1 MQYIVGYKI
10 LHKIP
15 KYFCD
20 FKVTLMI
27 TTHILCSIFA
37 LRTQNLKKKQLSEKL
52 SNIVFRIMIDIYSD
66 LWSSGE
72 NNLTLKWI
80 KSSYQKYDK
89 VLINVT
95 DGADAS
101 FD

>member
-15 KYFCD
+15 KYSCD

-37 LRTQNLKKKQLSEKL
+37 LRTQIFKKKKQLSEKL

-72 NNLTLKWI
+72 NNLTLEM
-80 KSSYQKYDK
+80 DK
-89 VLINVT
+89 KFIPKIRQ
-95 DGADAS
+95 S
-101 FD
+101 FN

>member
-37 LRTQNLKKKQLSEKL
+37 LRIQNLKKKQLSEKL

-72 NNLTLKWI
+72 NNLTLGM
-80 KSSYQKYDK
+80 DK
-89 VLINVT
+89 KFIPKIRQ
-95 DGADAS
+95 S
-101 FD
+101 FN

>member
-27 TTHILCSIFA
+27 ITHILCSIFA
-37 LRTQNLKKKQLSEKL
+37 LRTQNFFLKKQLSEKL

-72 NNLTLKWI
+72 NNLTLGM
-80 KSSYQKYDK
+80 DK
-89 VLINVT
+89 KFILKIWQ
-95 DGADAS
+95 S
-101 FD
+101 FN

>member
-1 MQYIVGYKI
+1 MNAIYIVGYKI

-37 LRTQNLKKKQLSEKL
+37 LRTQNFFKKKQLSEKL

-72 NNLTLKWI
+72 NNLTLGM
-80 KSSYQKYDK
+80 DK
-89 VLINVT
+89 KFIPKIRQ
-95 DGADAS
+95 S
-101 FD
+101 FN